1 VSRDL
6 EAMDDEDL
14 DDEGGID
21 VEWYPLPSW
30 LLEVADSEPE
40 TESEPNSE
48 PEPEAEA
55 EPETDTK

>member
-1 VSRDL
+1 VSRDQVT
-6 EAMDDEDL
+6 DDEDL

-48 PEPEAEA
+48 SESES